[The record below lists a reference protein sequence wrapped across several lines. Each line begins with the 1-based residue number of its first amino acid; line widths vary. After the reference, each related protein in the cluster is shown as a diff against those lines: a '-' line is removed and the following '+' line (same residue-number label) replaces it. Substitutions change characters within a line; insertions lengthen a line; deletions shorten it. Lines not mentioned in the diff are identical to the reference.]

1 LKIIIN
7 KSATLILVIENQAL
21 IFSTNNLSGFDQM
34 ALDLNSLDQTI
45 SNPEI
50 IFTLRFYYWTGDWLS
65 IGYHQKEIPT
75 HWEDLLS
82 NGEISIVRRPSGG
95 GAVLHSGG
103 ITYALT
109 FKKIY
114 YKVLSYEM
122 VNNWLIKSFRELG
135 LNLKYGNSR
144 KSSIK
149 TNCFGTSLISDLVDQ
164 DGFKRIG
171 SAQFRKKGAFL
182 QHGEIQTN
190 PPRDLWFKLFKEE
203 APPKVN
209 LKLTNDEI
217 IQHLSNSFL
226 KNKSNINFKNIA
238 IDNKK

>member
-1 LKIIIN
+1 
-7 KSATLILVIENQAL
+7 
-21 IFSTNNLSGFDQM
+21 
-34 ALDLNSLDQTI
+34 
-45 SNPEI
+45 
-50 IFTLRFYYWTGDWLS
+50 
-65 IGYHQKEIPT
+65 
-75 HWEDLLS
+75 
-82 NGEISIVRRPSGG
+82 
-95 GAVLHSGG
+95 
-103 ITYALT
+103 
-109 FKKIY
+109 
-114 YKVLSYEM
+114 M

-135 LNLKYGNSR
+135 LNLQYGNLR
-144 KSSIK
+144 KSRIK

-171 SAQFRKKGAFL
+171 SAQYRKKSAFL

-190 PPRDLWFKLFKEE
+190 PSRDLWFKLFKEE

-217 IQHLSNSFL
+217 VQHLRNSFL